1 MTLFMAFII
10 SASSFVFLF
19 DVVIYVKSD
28 NEVILDAYGKKMNE
42 QWAYHQNSHKSK
54 GENCEARKK
63 GEETVNKKS
72 KRNKSTAHNTTPLAR
87 PGPRT

>member
-28 NEVILDAYGKKMNE
+28 NEVILDAYGKKNE
-42 QWAYHQNSHKSK
+42 
-54 GENCEARKK
+54 
-63 GEETVNKKS
+63 
-72 KRNKSTAHNTTPLAR
+72 
-87 PGPRT
+87 